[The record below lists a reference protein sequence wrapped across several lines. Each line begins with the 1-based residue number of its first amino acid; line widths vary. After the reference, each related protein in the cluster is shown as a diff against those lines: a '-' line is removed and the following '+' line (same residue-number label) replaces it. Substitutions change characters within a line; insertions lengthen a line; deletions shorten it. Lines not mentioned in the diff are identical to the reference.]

1 LKQPPALFA
10 ASQLKSVLIRQLD
23 NDLFGYADYLR
34 ELAIHARECR
44 DGGTPAQSLL
54 AFVLETILYK
64 WAEELEGPPPALL
77 SRTNALR
84 RRFLKPVQEA
94 VECLG
99 SATGDPTAAAI
110 SLVAA
115 IPKDD

>member
-1 LKQPPALFA
+1 LKRPPARFA
-10 ASQLKSVLIRQLD
+10 AAKLKSVLVRQID
-23 NDLFGYADYLR
+23 NDQFGYADYLR
-34 ELAIHARECR
+34 ELAIHARECGN
-44 DGGTPAQSLL
+44 GGTPAQSLL

-94 VECLG
+94 AEL
-99 SATGDPTAAAI
+99 PRI
-110 SLVAA
+110 SHWR
-115 IPKDD
+115 